1 MTSLSSTSG
10 VKLARCLAKVPAT
23 TWEKVNFQ
31 LMSKCPELGAG
42 PLNLNNKNQEAILAL
57 GVYFL
62 ESGFNHEDKILPYL
76 LDTVKSMGIANFPDE
91 LPLDRSSKLPPA
103 ENFTFSL
110 ITLLNDVAS
119 HNSNPGTT
127 TRIMDVQVELLT
139 SILTRLEELRRQDKP
154 ASFNTRKTVCKVRI
168 RIICQKNATESEWR
182 LTKNTF
188 QSSVPVLLGLCRAMS
203 RFSLSS
209 EEFLFAR
216 IYPNNK
222 RKQCVS
228 SHGTGASDTDTET
241 KIKGYSNYR

>member
-1 MTSLSSTSG
+1 MTSLSSTAG

-42 PLNLNNKNQEAILAL
+42 PLNLNNRNQEAILAL

-62 ESGFNHEDKILPYL
+62 ESGFNHKDKILPYL
-76 LDTVKSMGIANFPDE
+76 LDTVKSMGTANFPDE

-119 HNSNPGTT
+119 HNPDPGTIT

-139 SILTRLEELRRQDKP
+139 NILTRLEELRRQDKP
-154 ASFNTRKTVCKVRI
+154 ASFNTRKMVCKVRI
-168 RIICQKNATESEWR
+168 MTSCQNSKECDRIRPLHYTLWASGSEPLIWAT
-182 LTKNTF
+182 N
-188 QSSVPVLLGLCRAMS
+188 
-203 RFSLSS
+203 SS
-209 EEFLFAR
+209 EATFFMNRYMQE
-216 IYPNNK
+216 YPPDK
-222 RKQCVS
+222 IW
-228 SHGTGASDTDTET
+228 AS
-241 KIKGYSNYR
+241 